1 MERILDDPPPP
12 PPAMVPD
19 LDPETPGIAEMPLK
33 EQLAIHRQQE
43 SCNNCHKK
51 IDPWGI
57 PLEEF
62 DAIGLYRA
70 KSLRLTSKEKG
81 GARTEEFHAS
91 VEVSDVMPDGSEIN
105 GAQLKDYLLETRRS
119 DFARAIVV
127 KLASYGLGQ
136 NA

>member
-1 MERILDDPPPP
+1 
-12 PPAMVPD
+12 MVPD
-19 LDPETPGIAEMPLK
+19 LDPETPGFAEMPLK
-33 EQLAIHRQQE
+33 EQLAVHREQE

-62 DAIGLYRA
+62 DAVGLYRT
-70 KSLRLTSKEKG
+70 KSLRLMSKERG
-81 GARTEEFHAS
+81 GARTEEFHAP

-105 GAQLKDYLLETRRS
+105 GAQSLKDYLRVTRQS
-119 DFARAIVV
+119 DFAR
-127 KLASYGLGQ
+127 YGGEAGILRTGA